1 MDIFVFVLNAICITI
16 VFQRSYISD
25 IYTYNIKKI
34 LIISIII
41 IDIIFFISN
50 ICYKI
55 GVNNGAMAVYRNKTT
70 LEITYQNGKA
80 IDSTIIFKQK
90 ENKL

>member
-1 MDIFVFVLNAICITI
+1 MYIFVFILNAIVITI
-16 VFQRSYISD
+16 IFQRSYISD
-25 IYTYNIKKI
+25 IYAYNIKKI

-70 LEITYQNGKA
+70 LEIIYQNGKA

>member
-1 MDIFVFVLNAICITI
+1 MDIFVFILNAICITI
-16 VFQRSYISD
+16 QRSYISD

-55 GVNNGAMAVYRNKTT
+55 GVNNGAIAVYRNKTT

>member
-16 VFQRSYISD
+16 IFQKSYISD

-41 IDIIFFISN
+41 IDVIFFISN

-55 GVNNGAMAVYRNKTT
+55 GVNNGAMSVYRNKTT

-90 ENKL
+90 GE

>member
-1 MDIFVFVLNAICITI
+1 MDIFVFILNAIAITI
-16 VFQRSYISD
+16 IFQRSYISD
-25 IYTYNIKKI
+25 IYAYNIKKI

-55 GVNNGAMAVYRNKTT
+55 GVNNGAMAMYQNKTT

>member
-1 MDIFVFVLNAICITI
+1 MDIFIFVLNAIVITI

-25 IYTYNIKKI
+25 IYAYTIKKI

-41 IDIIFFISN
+41 IDVIFFISN

-55 GVNNGAMAVYRNKTT
+55 GLNNGAMAVYQNKTT
-70 LEITYQNGKA
+70 LEIIYQNGKA

-90 ENKL
+90 GE

>member
-1 MDIFVFVLNAICITI
+1 MYIFVFILNAIVITI
-16 VFQRSYISD
+16 IFQRSYISD
-25 IYTYNIKKI
+25 IYAYNIKKI

-41 IDIIFFISN
+41 IDVIFFISN